1 MNTLI
6 FILSIIIFLVLLF
19 IVIEKA
25 VQRGID
31 SSSVGRAIQKE
42 LDHTDKKEKR

>member
-1 MNTLI
+1 MNTII
-6 FILSIIIFLVLLF
+6 FILSILVFLVLLF

-31 SSSVGRAIQKE
+31 SSSVGRTIQKK
-42 LDHTDKKEKR
+42 LDDTDRKDKR

>member
-1 MNTLI
+1 MNTII
-6 FILSIIIFLVLLF
+6 FILSILVFLVLLF
-19 IVIEKA
+19 IVVEKA

-42 LDHTDKKEKR
+42 LDQTDRKDKR

>member
-1 MNTLI
+1 MNTMI
-6 FILSIIIFLVLLF
+6 FIVSIIVFFVLLF

-31 SSSVGRAIQKE
+31 SSEVGRTIQRE
-42 LDHTDKKEKR
+42 LDDKAKKDKR